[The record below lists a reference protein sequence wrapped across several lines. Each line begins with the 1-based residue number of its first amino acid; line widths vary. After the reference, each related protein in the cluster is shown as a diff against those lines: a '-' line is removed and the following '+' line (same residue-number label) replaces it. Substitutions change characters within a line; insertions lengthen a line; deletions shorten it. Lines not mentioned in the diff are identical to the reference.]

1 MKKFAFALLCLS
13 VTVFVSCGSSE
24 ADAKKEKIKQDSL
37 SKIDGDIAIDRANQL
52 LNDSGMVTADSS
64 AKIDTKAKK

>member
-1 MKKFAFALLCLS
+1 MKKLFFALLCLS

-24 ADAKKEKIKQDSL
+24 EEHRRQIQIEDSL
-37 SKIDGDIAIDRANQL
+37 SKIDGSIAIDRANQIL
-52 LNDSGMVTADSS
+52 GDSSGVTTDSS